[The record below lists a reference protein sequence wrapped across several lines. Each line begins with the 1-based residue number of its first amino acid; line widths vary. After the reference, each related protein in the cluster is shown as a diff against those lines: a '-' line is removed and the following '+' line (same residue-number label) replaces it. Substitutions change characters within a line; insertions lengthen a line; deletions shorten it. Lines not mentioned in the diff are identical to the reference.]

1 MFNVKSIVALLFYFI
16 ILSVSAK
23 DMSIRT
29 EPTIDVE
36 DRNLTGIFWEIR
48 YPNVSPSYL
57 LGTMHTE
64 DQRVTQLSDVIWQR
78 FEQADSASFEILMEA
93 GQLLQSVQLMFLDS
107 GRSLKDIVAN
117 EAHYDILIS
126 RLEKR
131 GIPEIALRRLKP
143 WAVMVTV
150 SMPETKTGEIL
161 DLMLFQQAKLSSK
174 AVYGLESVKEQL
186 GFFDALTTDEQ
197 LILLEETLNQLE
209 EMPDFFE
216 QLHELYLKRNLGEM
230 LAFYREGLAKSEY
243 TELMDKFHHGLVSER
258 NSRMLTRM
266 LPRLREGNAFIAVG
280 ALHLPGEGG
289 LLDLLQQQGYVVVGV
304 H

>member
-1 MFNVKSIVALLFYFI
+1 MVNVKNRLALLFFLVI
-16 ILSVSAK
+16 FSVSAK
-23 DMSIRT
+23 ETSIIK

-36 DRNLTGIFWEIR
+36 SQNLTGIFWEIR
-48 YPNVSPSYL
+48 HSDAPPSYL

-64 DQRVTQLSDVIWQR
+64 DQRVTQLSDVIWQH
-78 FEQADSASFEILMEA
+78 FEQADSASFEILMEG
-93 GQLLQSVQLMFLDS
+93 GQLLQSVQLMFLET

-117 EAHYDILIS
+117 EARYVALIH

-150 SMPETKTGEIL
+150 SMPESKTGEIL
-161 DLMLFQQAKLSSK
+161 DLMLFQQAKLSGK

-197 LILLEETLNQLE
+197 LLLLEETLNQLE

-216 QLHELYLKRNLGEM
+216 QLHDLYLKRALGKM
-230 LAFYREGLAKSEY
+230 LAFYREGLAKSEQ
-243 TELMDKFHHGLVSER
+243 TELMDKFHQGLVSER
-258 NSRMLTRM
+258 NSRMLVRM

-289 LLDLLQQQGYVVVGV
+289 LLDLLQQQGYQVVGLY
-304 H
+304 